1 MTNQSD
7 YRVAH
12 SILMLVV
19 AAALLGW
26 IIPFA
31 IANYRLDDC
40 TATLHARLDAI
51 NAKIKDAQGAAH
63 PR

>member
-1 MTNQSD
+1 MTD
-7 YRVAH
+7 DPHYRVAY

-19 AAALLGW
+19 GLAMLGW
-26 IIPFA
+26 TIPFA

-40 TATLHARLDAI
+40 TTTLHARLHAMK
-51 NAKIKDAQGAAH
+51 AKINDAQGATR